1 MLTNDQIILKQ
12 IIEENCE
19 GEEISISEYF
29 EIYSATEVLKNYDL
43 CYDDILYGISGN
55 GGDGGID
62 SIYTFIN
69 GELIKEDSRINTN
82 SKNNQIDLVIIQSK
96 TSPNFKE
103 AAITKFRE
111 TSEDLLNLGNDPNSF
126 INRYTEDLVEKAKIF
141 RNSFSK
147 LAKTFPKLNIKYFY
161 ITQGV
166 EIHPNVEGKVEKLK
180 ETVLKMFSG
189 ANFEFRF
196 IGASELLQ
204 MTRDVPTTSRTLD
217 VSESPIGTAAGSYVA
232 LVNLK
237 KYFEFISENGKIAKN
252 IFDSNVRDYQGSVIV
267 NTAIRQTL
275 SDDNSQN
282 FWYLNNGV
290 TIITPKVISSGK
302 QLTIEDPQIVNGL
315 QTSYEIYQHF
325 SNATDSK
332 NEERSLLVRII
343 CEENEAARDKII
355 RATNSQTAIPPASLR
370 SADEIHRNIEDFLK
384 PNGFFYDRK
393 KNFHRNQGIQVSKII
408 SIPYMAQAMMAITL
422 LKPDSARAR
431 PSTLL
436 NSDKDYKAIFSLDKS
451 IDIYLK
457 VIQIIKIVENYLK
470 SSVSSGNIERDQ
482 ITNIKYYIAMVAAI
496 KLTNSKSDLE
506 EKLVSIANIDI
517 DPNILEEAL
526 ELVRNEYIKLG
537 GNDQVAK
544 GSKLLSSILAVL

>member
-189 ANFEFRF
+189 ANF
-196 IGASELLQ
+196 
-204 MTRDVPTTSRTLD
+204 
-217 VSESPIGTAAGSYVA
+217 
-232 LVNLK
+232 
-237 KYFEFISENGKIAKN
+237 
-252 IFDSNVRDYQGSVIV
+252 
-267 NTAIRQTL
+267 
-275 SDDNSQN
+275 
-282 FWYLNNGV
+282 
-290 TIITPKVISSGK
+290 
-302 QLTIEDPQIVNGL
+302 
-315 QTSYEIYQHF
+315 
-325 SNATDSK
+325 
-332 NEERSLLVRII
+332 
-343 CEENEAARDKII
+343 
-355 RATNSQTAIPPASLR
+355 
-370 SADEIHRNIEDFLK
+370 
-384 PNGFFYDRK
+384 
-393 KNFHRNQGIQVSKII
+393 
-408 SIPYMAQAMMAITL
+408 
-422 LKPDSARAR
+422 
-431 PSTLL
+431 
-436 NSDKDYKAIFSLDKS
+436 
-451 IDIYLK
+451 
-457 VIQIIKIVENYLK
+457 
-470 SSVSSGNIERDQ
+470 
-482 ITNIKYYIAMVAAI
+482 
-496 KLTNSKSDLE
+496 
-506 EKLVSIANIDI
+506 
-517 DPNILEEAL
+517 
-526 ELVRNEYIKLG
+526 
-537 GNDQVAK
+537 
-544 GSKLLSSILAVL
+544 